1 MISYKHILAA
11 VDLSDESGLVIERAA
26 DLAKLSDAKLSVC
39 HIIEPINFAYG
50 GDIPMDLTAIQDQL
64 YARAQTKLAELAK
77 TFEIHEENLLVLVG
91 MPQSEIHRITKE
103 QSVDLVILGSHGRH
117 GLSLLFGSTPNSV
130 LHGSTCDVLAVR
142 VGG

>member
-11 VDLSDESGLVIERAA
+11 VDLSDESALVIERAA

-50 GDIPMDLTAIQDQL
+50 GDIPMDLTTIQDQL
-64 YARAQTKLAELAK
+64 YARAQAKLAELAK

-117 GLSLLFGSTPNSV
+117 GLSLLLGSTHNSGRR
-130 LHGSTCDVLAVR
+130 GSTFDVLAVR